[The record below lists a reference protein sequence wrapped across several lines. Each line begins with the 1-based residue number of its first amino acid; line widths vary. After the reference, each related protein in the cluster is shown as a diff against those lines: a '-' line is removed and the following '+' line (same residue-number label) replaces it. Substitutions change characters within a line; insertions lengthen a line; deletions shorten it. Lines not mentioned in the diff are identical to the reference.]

1 MVLFFRFEAVFMPE
15 TASEKEQLWQLGEAR
30 VFDQMTSDQASGGLK
45 HEYYHHFHSE
55 KNRFQMTPPKV
66 HILHSYFIA
75 NLKFGNFWT
84 GPEHCIADFNTLIS
98 LLKYIAKRLDELYYL

>member
-45 HEYYHHFHSE
+45 HEYYHLQDQHHDP
-55 KNRFQMTPPKV
+55 FQMTRPIDTMLSV
-66 HILHSYFIA
+66 
-75 NLKFGNFWT
+75 
-84 GPEHCIADFNTLIS
+84 
-98 LLKYIAKRLDELYYL
+98 

>member
-45 HEYYHHFHSE
+45 HEYYHHLHSE
-55 KNRFQMTPPKV
+55 QNPLQMTRPTTTSIK
-66 HILHSYFIA
+66 S
-75 NLKFGNFWT
+75 
-84 GPEHCIADFNTLIS
+84 DFAESIVV
-98 LLKYIAKRLDELYYL
+98 

>member
-45 HEYYHHFHSE
+45 HEYYHLQDQHHDP
-55 KNRFQMTPPKV
+55 FQMTRPIDTFNFLVIHTSCIYEVKYSYV
-66 HILHSYFIA
+66 VLCCTGVVYFI
-75 NLKFGNFWT
+75 
-84 GPEHCIADFNTLIS
+84 
-98 LLKYIAKRLDELYYL
+98 